1 VKIGSMNDVSTTRP
15 QLALKR
21 IRELRSRRRWMRSVT
36 GGFRW
41 LVVITSVVWGMFLLD
56 YLADLPVVLRWV
68 QIGAALSL
76 LVVTF
81 RAILLAARTPATED
95 QLASMVEIA
104 SGELEDV
111 LITAV
116 QLTDPENP
124 RRHLYNPDLVTRT
137 VELAEHKMK
146 ELRPGRL
153 LSWSRARSTFAL
165 LLLLLLP
172 AIAGGVLRPDL
183 LQTFVQRD
191 LLLGSDPWPRTYE
204 LRVLSP
210 VGTDHTVAKGNSMV
224 IEIEKVR
231 GRGARAFLD
240 VVFPAVEGRREMKE
254 ELALDR
260 KGATGFR
267 HVFQNLQRDLNFR
280 AKCGDFTGKWYRI
293 RVRPKPRIE
302 EIVLQYEFP
311 EYTGISS
318 EGEGAESSSGHIK
331 VPSGTRVRYQAR
343 TSIPVSRVIRF
354 EARPSGDGEELLES
368 IPDIE
373 EPTLLTGEFVALVDG
388 RWWFELETEDSFSN
402 DNPIVWRIAVIPDRS
417 PDVTIE
423 EPGQNI
429 EITPRAL
436 LDLSVRIRDDY
447 GVKTGQI
454 FFEPELEGEWE
465 SRKLALD
472 QIIVSEERTTEGSQ
486 SLQIDLASWGL
497 RAGQR
502 VQYHA
507 EALDALD
514 QVGTS
519 RTWILSV
526 LSEEELQRVTQ
537 DELTLLKERLE
548 ETFTVQREVRR
559 ELEDVRD
566 ALVSGEDAKEQS
578 PLARHARA
586 GQDRVQ
592 TRIEDAAERLEII
605 SRRLVRNRMS
615 DASELAWIQDLKERI
630 DTLGEE
636 TINPARQEMEELASK
651 TASGEA
657 VTEDVDEAL
666 DAARRVEMGLS
677 DVVADLQEW
686 GDLRTVVRKLE
697 ELLRSEKDLESRI
710 EEKVK
715 ESLGGE
721 SPPGENR

>member
-1 VKIGSMNDVSTTRP
+1 MKEVSTTRP

-41 LVVITSVVWGMFLLD
+41 LVVIISVVWGMFLLD
-56 YLADLPVVLRWV
+56 YLADLPVVLRWI
-68 QIGAALSL
+68 QIGAAFTL

-104 SGELEDV
+104 SGELEDA

-124 RRHLYNPDLVTRT
+124 RRHLYNPELVTRT
-137 VELAEHKMK
+137 VELAENKMK
-146 ELRPGRL
+146 DLRPGRL
-153 LSWSRARSTFAL
+153 LSWSRAWSTFSL

-210 VGTDHTVAKGNSMV
+210 VGTDHVVAKGNSMV

-240 VVFPAVEGRREMKE
+240 VVFPALDGRREMRE

-318 EGEGAESSSGHIK
+318 QGEEASSSSGHIK

-368 IPDIE
+368 VPDIE
-373 EPTLLTGEFVALVDG
+373 ESNLLSGEFFALVDG

-436 LDLSVRIRDDY
+436 LDLSVRVRDDY

-465 SRKLALD
+465 SRKLELD

-519 RTWILSV
+519 RTWVLSV

-566 ALVSGEDAKEQS
+566 ALVSGEDVKAQS

-615 DASELAWIQDLKERI
+615 DASELAWIEDLKDRI
-630 DTLGEE
+630 DSLGAE
-636 TINPARQEMEELASK
+636 TISPARQEMEELASK

-721 SPPGENR
+721 NPPGENR